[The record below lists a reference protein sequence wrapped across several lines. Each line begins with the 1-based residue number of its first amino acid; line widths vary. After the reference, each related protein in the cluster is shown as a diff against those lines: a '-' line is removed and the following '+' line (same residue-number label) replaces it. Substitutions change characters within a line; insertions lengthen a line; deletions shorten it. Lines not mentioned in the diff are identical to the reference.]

1 MDFGVAMS
9 TVEKH
14 VNTRLAGIFVV
25 SMMVALSGC
34 ASMSADECV
43 TSDWRGIGFDD
54 GARGYTAGRLSQ
66 HRKACA
72 KHGVS
77 PDLQAYQEGRADG
90 LREYCQPQRGFNL
103 GAGGGQYNGVCAID
117 LEADFLDA
125 FRSGSQLHTMRSNVN
140 STNHQINAKRHEL
153 DDIAASMRVAE
164 AGLIAA
170 ETTIQDRILLLA
182 DLKDFAERTGRLE
195 SEIEAL
201 IQDRGVYEQQLAS
214 YQAVLADTGY

>member
-1 MDFGVAMS
+1 M
-9 TVEKH
+9 
-14 VNTRLAGIFVV
+14 NTRLAGIFLFG
-25 SMMVALSGC
+25 MMLALSGC
-34 ASMSADECV
+34 ASMSADECA

-77 PDLQAYQEGRADG
+77 PDLQAYRDGRADG

-103 GAGGGQYNGVCAID
+103 GAGGGQYNGVCSID
-117 LEADFLDA
+117 LEAGFLDA
-125 FRSGSQLHTMRSNVN
+125 FRSGSQLYTLRSNVN
-140 STNHQINAKRHEL
+140 STNYQINAKRHEL
-153 DDIAASMRVAE
+153 DDIAVSIRDAE
-164 AGLIAA
+164 AGLIAT

-182 DLKDFAERTGRLE
+182 DLKDFAERTGQLE

-201 IQDRGVYEQQLAS
+201 IEDRAIYEQQLAS
-214 YQAVLADTGY
+214 YESVLADTGY

>member
-1 MDFGVAMS
+1 
-9 TVEKH
+9 
-14 VNTRLAGIFVV
+14 VNTKWAGIFLI
-25 SMMVALSGC
+25 SMMLAISGC
-34 ASMSADECV
+34 ASMSGDQCV

-103 GAGGGQYNGVCAID
+103 GAAGGQYNGVCAID
-117 LEADFLDA
+117 LEPDFLDA
-125 FRSGSQLHTMRSNVN
+125 FRSGSQLHTLRSNVN
-140 STNHQINAKRHEL
+140 SANYQINAKRHEL
-153 DDIAASMRVAE
+153 DDIAASMRDAE

-170 ETTIQDRILLLA
+170 ETTTQDRILLLA
-182 DLKDFAERTGRLE
+182 DLKDFSGRTGQLE

-201 IQDRGVYEQQLAS
+201 IEDRAVYEQQLAS
-214 YQAVLADTGY
+214 YVSILAATGY

>member
-1 MDFGVAMS
+1 M
-9 TVEKH
+9 
-14 VNTRLAGIFVV
+14 NTKWAGILIV
-25 SMMVALSGC
+25 SMTVALSGC
-34 ASMSADECV
+34 ASMSGDECV

-77 PDLQAYQEGRADG
+77 PDLQAYQEGRTAG

-103 GAGGGQYNGVCAID
+103 GAGGGQYNGVCSID
-117 LEADFLDA
+117 LEPDFLDA
-125 FRSGSQLHTMRSNVN
+125 FRSGSQLHTLRSNVN
-140 STNHQINAKRHEL
+140 SANYQINAKRHEL
-153 DDIAASMRVAE
+153 DDIAASMRDAE

-182 DLKDFAERTGRLE
+182 DLKDFSERTGQLE

-201 IQDRGVYEQQLAS
+201 IEDRAVYEQQLAS
-214 YQAVLADTGY
+214 FESVLADTGY

>member
-1 MDFGVAMS
+1 
-9 TVEKH
+9 
-14 VNTRLAGIFVV
+14 
-25 SMMVALSGC
+25 MMLALSGC
-34 ASMSADECV
+34 ASMSADECA

-77 PDLQAYQEGRADG
+77 PDLQAYRDGRADG

-103 GAGGGQYNGVCAID
+103 GAGGGQYNGVCSID
-117 LEADFLDA
+117 LEAGFLDA
-125 FRSGSQLHTMRSNVN
+125 FRSGSQLYTLRSNVN
-140 STNHQINAKRHEL
+140 STNYQINAKRHEL
-153 DDIAASMRVAE
+153 DDIAVSIRDAE

-182 DLKDFAERTGRLE
+182 DLKNFSERTGQLE
-195 SEIEAL
+195 AEIEAL
-201 IQDRGVYEQQLAS
+201 IEDRAVHEQQLAS
-214 YQAVLADTGY
+214 YESILADTGY